1 MRIFTCVMDW
11 IMRIVTWFL
20 ISVLGVM
27 TVVLF
32 LSVLSRYLLDTSVP
46 LSDPLAR
53 YGQTWI
59 MLVGSSLALRKG
71 LHIGIDNFVN
81 MLPSKFRQVVL
92 HVNVLLIFSFSA
104 TMTYQGVKLIDIASS
119 QIIPEM
125 GIPMAWIYYM
135 IPAAG
140 ILLMLTC
147 VEMVLK
153 ANIASIVAKE

>member
-1 MRIFTCVMDW
+1 MKVFTRIMDG
-11 IMRIVTWFL
+11 IMKLVTWFL
-20 ISVLGVM
+20 IGILGVM

-46 LSDPLAR
+46 WSDPLAR

-59 MLVGSSLALRKG
+59 MLAGSSLALRKG

-81 MLPSKFRQVVL
+81 MLPPKFRQVIL
-92 HVNVLLIFSFSA
+92 HINVLLIFCFSA
-104 TMTYQGVKLIDIASS
+104 AMTYQGVILINIASS
-119 QIIPEM
+119 QTIPEM

-153 ANIASIVAKE
+153 TDITSMVAKE